1 LTTGAIKVLERIK
14 VSGDVKGIEK
24 ENIAALCQEIRDM
37 LVNVVTVNGGHLAS
51 NLGVVELTVAL
62 HRCFDLEKDSIIF
75 DVGHQSYVHKIL
87 TGRKDLMNTMGK
99 PGGLNCFPDEAESK
113 YDAFNTGH
121 ASTSISAALGMEKA
135 GKLLGSDGATVVVIG
150 DGALAGGMVYEALN
164 NAADDDSDILIILND
179 NEMSISRNVG
189 AMSRY
194 LSKLRLKRSYIETNT
209 NVKKL
214 VSKLP
219 GGGKGL
225 IRFVQ
230 KTKRGLKSFVGQKMF
245 FEDLDIK
252 YLGPVDG
259 HDEEEIEDILNR
271 AKNVK
276 GPKLLHVI
284 TTKGKGYTKAENDPV
299 MFHGIKSS
307 ASLGK
312 HRTNPT
318 YAEEAGKALIKLA
331 GKDDKVVCVC
341 PAMTEG
347 SGLQE
352 FNKTYK
358 DRYFDVGITEQHAIT
373 FAAGMAKNGIKPVA
387 VIYSSFLQ
395 RAYDQIL
402 HDVCL
407 TGRKVVICVDK
418 SGINERY
425 GKTHQ
430 GIYDLSFLSSMPNMA
445 ILAPGSKE
453 DVYKL
458 IRCALYD
465 ISGCVAVRYPSDEI
479 MDFKNCTGSEDDY
492 VLAPVEYN
500 AGGERKDTAILAY
513 GRMLNIAMQAAS
525 ECGCAVIKIR
535 KLYPLDHE
543 KLYEMLKNYRRVF
556 CAEDVIYNGSV
567 TQNIESWMYRQNI
580 KDFVFKGI
588 NIKEN
593 ASMQGSVG
601 EILSDNGLS
610 SDILADMITNDKA

>member
-1 LTTGAIKVLERIK
+1 MLERIK
-14 VSGDVKGIEK
+14 VSGDIKGIEK

-37 LVNVVTVNGGHLAS
+37 LVDVVTINGGHLAS
-51 NLGVVELTVAL
+51 NLGIVELTVAL
-62 HRCFDLEKDSIIF
+62 HRCFDLEKDAIIF

-87 TGRKDLMNTMGK
+87 TGRKDLMRTMGK
-99 PGGLNCFPDEAESK
+99 PGGLNCFPDEEESR

-135 GKLLGSDGATVVVIG
+135 KKLKGSDGATVVVIG

-179 NEMSISRNVG
+179 NEMSISKNVG

-209 NVKKL
+209 NVKNF

-230 KTKRGLKSFVGQKMF
+230 KTKRSMKSFVGQKMF

-259 HDEEEIEDILNR
+259 HDEQEIEDILNR
-271 AKNVK
+271 VKNVK

-284 TTKGKGYTKAENDPV
+284 TIKGKGYEKAENDPV

-307 ASLGK
+307 ASLSAHK
-312 HRTNPT
+312 TNPT
-318 YAEEAGKALIKLA
+318 YAEETGRTLIKIA
-331 GKDDKVVCVC
+331 VKDDGVVCVC

-352 FNKTYK
+352 FSKTFK
-358 DRYFDVGITEQHAIT
+358 DRYFDVGITEQHAVT
-373 FAAGMAKNGIKPVA
+373 FAAGLSRNGIKPVV

-418 SGINERY
+418 AGVNERY

-430 GIYDLSFLSSMPNMA
+430 GIYDLSFLSSMPNMT

-453 DVYKL
+453 DVYEL
-458 IRCALYD
+458 IHSAIYD
-465 ISGCVAVRYPSDEI
+465 IQGCVAVRYPSDEI
-479 MDFKNCTGSEDDY
+479 MNFSGISGSEDDNK
-492 VLAPVEYN
+492 LAPVVYN
-500 AGGERKDTAILAY
+500 VNSGQKDTAILAY
-513 GRMLNIAMQAAS
+513 GRMVPIAIAAAAK
-525 ECGCAVIKIR
+525 CGCAVIKIR

-543 KLYEMLKNYRRVF
+543 KLYDILKNYRKVI

-567 TQNIESWMYRQNI
+567 IQNIESWMYRQNI
-580 KDFVFKGI
+580 KDFIFKGI

-593 ASMQGSVG
+593 ASMQGSIDD
-601 EILSDNGLS
+601 ILSDNGLT
-610 SDILADMITNDKA
+610 SDILSDMLNNDKA